1 MEIFLNF
8 WNEFLLFVNKHS
20 LSIIVVIIA
29 LCVEFIAKHFK
40 NKNKNII
47 LTQYGESFD
56 QENNEFYL
64 QYYQKN
70 QILDFIRV
78 ISTIF
83 MLFSLF
89 VINTNIGLGFFSVAV
104 GAFVMAFKDYILS
117 VLAFFFVTPSYP
129 IGSTVRVGGV
139 QGQIIFI
146 RMLSVGII
154 GKSPRG
160 ENTGELFLVPNHK
173 FLSDVV
179 QKQELRPDSIF
190 KDEIEIPYNPENFR
204 VPLDE
209 FLKELRAFLSENFPI
224 KNANNVGNFITYKGH
239 KFKLDF
245 YFHEDKYTA
254 ILVKFVGKIKEN
266 QQKKEMIVKFVD
278 TFMKREEKNNSENNL
293 TKKEG
298 DI

>member
-1 MEIFLNF
+1 M
-8 WNEFLLFVNKHS
+8 EFLLQFWTDFWIFVNKNFS
-20 LSIIVVIIA
+20 SIFVIAFAIIIEIIA
-29 LCVEFIAKHFK
+29 RRYK
-40 NKNKNII
+40 NKNKKII
-47 LTQYGESFD
+47 LEKYGESLD
-56 QENNEFYL
+56 QENSEFYL

-78 ISTIF
+78 ISTIIL
-83 MLFSLF
+83 LFSLF
-89 VINTNIGLGFFSVAV
+89 VIHTDIGLGFFSVAV

-146 RMLSVGII
+146 RMLSVGIM

-190 KDEIEIPYNPENFR
+190 KDEIEIPYIPENFI
-204 VPLDE
+204 VSLDE
-209 FLKELRAFLSENFPI
+209 FLRELRIFL
-224 KNANNVGNFITYKGH
+224 
-239 KFKLDF
+239 
-245 YFHEDKYTA
+245 
-254 ILVKFVGKIKEN
+254 
-266 QQKKEMIVKFVD
+266 
-278 TFMKREEKNNSENNL
+278 
-293 TKKEG
+293 
-298 DI
+298 